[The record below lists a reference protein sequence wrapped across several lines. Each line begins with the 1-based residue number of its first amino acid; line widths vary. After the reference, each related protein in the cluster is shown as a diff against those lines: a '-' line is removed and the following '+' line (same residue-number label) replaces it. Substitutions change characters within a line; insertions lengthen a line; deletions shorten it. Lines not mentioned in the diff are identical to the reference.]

1 MIFELDLPAHFYRAS
16 KLSLYSDINNYS
28 LKLGQRLGTLG
39 ETKTLPTKVK
49 GLRFNH
55 NELSEDYHI
64 KLTKESDRLIMTG
77 NFSEGQK
84 VKLILNKLGD
94 QRVYDVRITNTP
106 YSAMCI
112 DLFNPEQIK
121 DTDKLTI
128 TKYVNAQGLHGTYEV
143 YLEIDGV
150 VYPLHQSVTFN

>member
-1 MIFELDLPAHFYRAS
+1 
-16 KLSLYSDINNYS
+16 
-28 LKLGQRLGTLG
+28 
-39 ETKTLPTKVK
+39 
-49 GLRFNH
+49 
-55 NELSEDYHI
+55 
-64 KLTKESDRLIMTG
+64 
-77 NFSEGQK
+77 
-84 VKLILNKLGD
+84 
-94 QRVYDVRITNTP
+94 
-106 YSAMCI
+106 MCI